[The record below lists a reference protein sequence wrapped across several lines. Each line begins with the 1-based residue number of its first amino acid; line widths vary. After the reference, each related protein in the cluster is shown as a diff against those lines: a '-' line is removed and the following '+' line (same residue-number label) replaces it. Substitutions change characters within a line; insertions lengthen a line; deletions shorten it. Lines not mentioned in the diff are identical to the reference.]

1 MSWHYQAKKIIVDEE
16 EQYILVEAYPT
27 LKQEGDTIV
36 PHTAEPAAIYANSKE
51 DLAKWLR
58 LAADDVD
65 RFEVIE

>member
-1 MSWHYQAKKIIVDEE
+1 MSWHYAAKKLIMQGE